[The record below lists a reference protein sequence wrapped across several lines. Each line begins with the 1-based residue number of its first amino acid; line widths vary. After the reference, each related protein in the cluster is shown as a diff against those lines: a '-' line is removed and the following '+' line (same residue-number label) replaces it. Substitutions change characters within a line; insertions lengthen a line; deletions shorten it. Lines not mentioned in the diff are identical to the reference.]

1 MRHLIILLFALPLA
15 IISLSAQENTSVYEY
30 SSEIK
35 LRPQDEYDGLLHSD
49 TTGYLINIFENRGR
63 GILDLPGNRLILE
76 KYDTKFKQV
85 FSYEYGDENMI
96 TLDIIS
102 MDTYLAWIV
111 MEKVGSY
118 RYACSMIPIYMDGK
132 QGQKEFL
139 YETPIEKLSQVPY
152 TFVKK
157 SPNGQKLS
165 IIALFDANS
174 KKESVEI
181 FTTVVNDKGT
191 IQWDK
196 FTTLRGNQKQ
206 YNISDFEVTD
216 SGEIVCVS
224 KVYKDEKAKDKVKN
238 RRDQEV
244 AGYSMNLFKINHNTT
259 KPQKVT
265 LEVEGE
271 FVHDASIKIL
281 ESGDIICSGLTSTK
295 HNGNITGIFYA
306 RYQSDFV
313 PIEMDTKRFNFNDL
327 VDLSQEEID
336 VNIKKKKKMGID
348 NNYDLSDII
357 PLSDGSIL
365 MTMEQNYIRSST
377 TGYNNFD
384 PAFSRG
390 INSRQRTDTYLV
402 SNDILIVNVTSR
414 GEISQI
420 NIVPKKQSF
429 LIQTGFF
436 RPSIDVE
443 TTRKS
448 SPYLS
453 YSYFIKNDQVYF
465 IYNDHKDNLVE
476 STRSK
481 RKILHRFNQIESAL
495 VSINNLEAPGYF
507 FADQD
512 EDLVVSP
519 TRSKQIGENKLFFS
533 TIQPAGR
540 NSVLRIGVMTFN

>member
-1 MRHLIILLFALPLA
+1 MRYPNILYYVLLLTLQ
-15 IISLSAQENTSVYEY
+15 SLTAQENTSVYEY
-30 SSEIK
+30 SNEIE
-35 LRPQDEYDGLLHSD
+35 LRPQDKYDGLLHTDS
-49 TTGYLINIFENRGR
+49 TGYLINIFENTGR

-76 KYDTKFKQV
+76 KYDNNFKQV
-85 FSYEYGDENMI
+85 FSYEYGDEKTV
-96 TLDIIS
+96 TLEIIS

-118 RYACSMIPIYMDGK
+118 KYACSMIPIYMDGK
-132 QGQKEFL
+132 EGKKEFL

-157 SPNGQKLS
+157 SPDGQQLS
-165 IIALFDANS
+165 IIALFDEDS
-174 KKESVEI
+174 KKESTEI
-181 FTTVVNDKGT
+181 FTTVVNNKGS

-216 SGEIVCVS
+216 TGEIVFVS

-238 RRDQEV
+238 RRDEEI
-244 AGYSMNLFKINHNTT
+244 AGYSMNLFKINQNTT
-259 KPQKVT
+259 KPLKAT

-281 ESGDIICSGLTSTK
+281 KSGDIICSGLTSIK

-306 RYQSDFV
+306 RYKNDFV
-313 PIEMDTKRFNFNDL
+313 PIEMDTKKFNFNDL

-348 NNYDLSDII
+348 NNYDLTDIM

-365 MTMEQNYIRSST
+365 MTMEQNYIISST
-377 TGYNNFD
+377 TYNNFD

-390 INSRQRTDTYLV
+390 INSGQRTDTYLV
-402 SNDILIVNVTSR
+402 SNDILVVTVSNQ

-420 NIVPKKQSF
+420 NIVPKKQNF
-429 LIQTGFF
+429 LIYTGYF

-465 IYNDHKDNLVE
+465 IFNDHEENLE
-476 STRSK
+476 QTK
-481 RKILHRFNQIESAL
+481 RKKRKTLHRLNHIESAL
-495 VSINNLEAPGYF
+495 VALGNIETPGYF
-507 FADQD
+507 FAEQD
-512 EDLVVSP
+512 ENLIVSP
-519 TRSKQIGENKLFFS
+519 TRSKQIDDNRLFFS
-533 TIQPAGR
+533 TMEPAGR
-540 NSVLRIGVMTFN
+540 NNILRIGVMTFN